1 MIISA
6 SRRTDLPACY
16 PDWLFQRLKEE
27 YVLVRNPMNA
37 HQISRID
44 LSPKVV
50 DGIVLWTKNPLPL
63 FRHLNELE
71 KYSYYVQFTLTP
83 YGPEAEPGL
92 PSKNRVMIP
101 AFCRLSREIGRER
114 VVWRYDPIFLS
125 NVYTMEYHTKYFR
138 VLASRL
144 GEYTEKCTVSF
155 LDLYQS
161 TARNGRPL
169 GIHTETGEQQLELM
183 ERFAEIAEEWGITI
197 DTCAEQGDF
206 GRFHVGRA
214 SCIDKDRLERISGC
228 QLKVKKDPN
237 QRPECGCAAGID
249 IGTYDTCRI
258 GCLYCY
264 ANHHR
269 DTVFKNSQRHNPA
282 SPLLFGEI
290 GENDRIMERR
300 MESCMD
306 GQMSFHDWH
315 G

>member
-16 PDWLFQRLKEE
+16 SDWLFRRLKEE

-37 HQISRID
+37 HQVSRID

-63 FRHLNELE
+63 LDRLGELE
-71 KYSYYVQFTLTP
+71 KYPYYVQFTLTP
-83 YGPEAEPGL
+83 YGPEAEPGV
-92 PSKNRVMIP
+92 PSKNRVIIP

-125 NVYTMEYHTKYFR
+125 DTYTMEYHTKYFR

-144 GEYTEKCTVSF
+144 GEYTETCTVSF

-169 GIHTETGEQQLELM
+169 GIRTETKEQQLELM
-183 ERFAEIAEEWGITI
+183 ERLAEIARECGLTMN
-197 DTCAEQGDF
+197 TCAEPGDF
-206 GRFHVGRA
+206 GRFYVGRA
-214 SCIDKDRLERISGC
+214 ACIDADRLERIGGRR
-228 QLKVKKDPN
+228 LKVGTDPN
-237 QRPECGCAAGID
+237 QRPECGCAASID
-249 IGTYDTCRI
+249 IGAYDTCRI

-264 ANHHR
+264 ANHYKAAVIR
-269 DTVFKNSQRHNPA
+269 NSGRHDPA

-290 GENDRIMERR
+290 GENDRISERR
-300 MESCMD
+300 MESCA
-306 GQMSFHDWH
+306 Q
-315 G
+315 